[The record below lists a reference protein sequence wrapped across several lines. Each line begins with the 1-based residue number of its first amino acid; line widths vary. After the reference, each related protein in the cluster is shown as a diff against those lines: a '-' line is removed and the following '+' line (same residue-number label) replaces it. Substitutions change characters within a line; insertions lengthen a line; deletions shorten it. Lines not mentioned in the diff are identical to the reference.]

1 MKNNKYRTTIDLI
14 EFVSKPM
21 KRDDV
26 LLLYR
31 VNNVTPE
38 KTELY
43 LDFIQALYNTV
54 TSTYLGDDVMTS
66 KDIKKHFNWCWNQVL
81 KSFRKEHIYFEDNIE
96 IYSYFHTLFT
106 ESFYE
111 EEDKSEDNIR
121 QLMNFWESTFT
132 YSSKKTRS
140 ELETF
145 FDVYKLFDKS
155 IHV

>member
-1 MKNNKYRTTIDLI
+1 MKNKFRTTVDLI

-21 KRDDV
+21 RQEDV

-43 LDFIQALYNTV
+43 LDFIHALYNTV
-54 TSTYLGDDVMTS
+54 TSTYLGDDIMTD
-66 KDIKKHFNWCWNQVL
+66 KDVRKHFNWCWNQVL
-81 KSFRKEHIYFEDNIE
+81 MSFKKEHIYFEDSIE

-111 EEDKSEDNIR
+111 EEDKSDKNIKS
-121 QLMNFWESTFT
+121 LMDFWESAFT
-132 YSSKKTRS
+132 YSNVKTRS

>member
-21 KRDDV
+21 RRDDV

-31 VNNVTPE
+31 VNNVTQE

-43 LDFIQALYNTV
+43 LDFIKALYDTV
-54 TSTYLGDDVMTS
+54 TSTYLGDDVMS
-66 KDIKKHFNWCWNQVL
+66 RKDIKKHFSWCWNQTL
-81 KSFRKEHIYFEDNIE
+81 TSFRKEHIYFEDNIE

-111 EEDKSEDNIR
+111 EDDKSEENIGT
-121 QLMNFWESTFT
+121 LMDFWSTTFT
-132 YSSKKTRS
+132 YSSNKTRS